1 MRLGLSQWSVRQW
14 FRAGEMDVGAFLK
27 YAKDLGC
34 EGVELL
40 DMFWKDEEEKRRA
53 PELLEKMG
61 LVHSSYSLSNDFAL
75 DDAGEREEQLDY
87 MRAGIDDVVML
98 GANISRIFGG
108 SPKEGM
114 SYEKARD
121 YIIEGIKASAEYAAT
136 KGVVLALENHGRL
149 CGQADQV
156 LDLIAAVGSDH
167 FRANPDLANFT
178 GVMDDPVEAT
188 KKVVKYTVHVH
199 AKDILVVP
207 PDQVAEGER
216 TRSDGTALR
225 GCALGEGSVDLPGCL
240 DALREAG
247 FTGFLSVEYEG
258 REDPETGVPKSVDYV
273 GKLLGR

>member
-14 FRAGEMDVGAFLK
+14 FRAGEMDVAGFLA

-40 DMFWKDEEEKRRA
+40 DMFWKDEDEKRRA
-53 PELLEKMG
+53 PELLAEAG

-75 DDAGEREEQLDY
+75 EDAGKREEQLDY
-87 MRAGIDDVVML
+87 MRAGIDDVVTL
-98 GANISRIFGG
+98 GATVSRIFGG

-188 KKVVKYTVHVH
+188 KKVAKYTVHVH

-207 PDQVAEGER
+207 PAEVAEGER

-258 REDPETGVPKSVDYV
+258 REDPKTGVPKSVEYMK
-273 GKLLGR
+273 GLLAS